1 MKRKPMLCDR
11 CENIV
16 FLSHEEGIFT
26 EDNFYCMN
34 CAEELEARAIL
45 SLEN

>member
-1 MKRKPMLCDR
+1 MKRKPMLCDS

-16 FLSHEEGIFT
+16 WLSHEEGVWA

-34 CAEELEARAIL
+34 CAEELEARVLL

>member
-1 MKRKPMLCDR
+1 MLCDR

-16 FLSHEEGIFT
+16 WLSHEEGVWA

-34 CAEELEARAIL
+34 CAEELEARILL